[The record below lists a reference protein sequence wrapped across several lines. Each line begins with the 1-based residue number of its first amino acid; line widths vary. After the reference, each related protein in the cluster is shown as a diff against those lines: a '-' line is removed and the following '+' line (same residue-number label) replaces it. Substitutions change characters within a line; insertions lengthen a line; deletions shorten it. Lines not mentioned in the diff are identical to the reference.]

1 MKRRRLDLGDMA
13 QNGCP
18 RPSDI
23 DEGLYSRQL
32 YVLGHEAMRR
42 MATTDVLICGL
53 GGLGVEIAKNI
64 ILGGVRSVTL
74 QSSRNCTIQ
83 DLATQF
89 FLTEEDVGKNMAEAS
104 CHKLS
109 ELNMNVQVRLSPKK
123 EILDEQLLEQFHV
136 IVLTESSY
144 DEIKRLS
151 DFTHAKNIKLIVAS
165 TSGLIG
171 QIFCDFGS
179 NFQVFDQDGEQPR
192 SVMIA
197 SITKEIDG
205 VVTCIDEVKH
215 GFQDGEHVTFSEV
228 QGMEEVNGCA
238 PRKISVKG
246 DFTFSIGDTSQ
257 FGDYV
262 KGGIATQVKMPI
274 SINFGSFSETLASPK
289 YQAVDYMVP
298 RQEQIHLAFM
308 TLDRYKTINQRLP
321 EPWNETDAKSFI
333 DLASDIAKELKIQEV
348 DNKTMSLVAKIAA
361 GDLAPMQA
369 VIGGIVAQEVMKA
382 CTGKFMPIS
391 QWFYFESF
399 ECLPEDEANYP
410 TAEETKFADSRYDRQ
425 KAVFGPSVQDKIYKS
440 KFFLVGAGAIGCEL
454 LKNFAMLGLGSGR
467 DDGIIVTDMDSIE
480 KSNLNRQ
487 FLFRNHN
494 VGQMKSKCAAVAATK
509 MNRAMKVQAHESRVG
524 PETESIYDDE
534 FFESL
539 TGVASALDNVD
550 ARVYLDR
557 RCVYYRKPLLESG
570 TTGTKG
576 NTQVVIPFLTAS
588 YSSTRDP
595 EEEKSIPICTL
606 KNFPNAIEHTLQ
618 WARDEFEGL
627 FKVGPEAVQQ
637 YLTDPNFMDRTL
649 KMAGNQPVEML
660 ELVKRFLVVERPAS
674 IADCVMWA
682 RLHWQEQY
690 DNQIQQLLFN
700 FPPDRTT
707 SSGAPFWSGPK
718 RCPHNLVFSAE
729 DPMHLD
735 YVVSAA
741 NLKAYVYGIPQVR
754 DPEKIKEILAKINV
768 PAFVPRSGVRIAVND
783 AEAESQ
789 NAAGN
794 SGGGGGGMSDGGMPD
809 MDRLSLIKE
818 ELPAPNQVQI
828 SINPIEFEKDDDTN
842 FHMDFVVA
850 ASNLRATNYNIAP
863 ADHHKS
869 KLIAGKI
876 IPAIAT
882 TTSLVAGLTCLEL
895 YKVIQ
900 EHKKLDSYRDNFL
913 NLALSYLGYAEPMRA
928 AKTKYYDKEF
938 TLWDRFEIDGELTLK
953 EFMDYFKKE
962 HNLEITM
969 LSQGV
974 CMLYSFFLPPA
985 KAAERMNLTMSE
997 LVERV
1002 SKKSIEPHL
1011 RALVFELCCNDTD
1024 GEDIEVP
1031 YVKYNLPAKSK
1042 KTTTSN

>member
-1 MKRRRLDLGDMA
+1 MKRIRLDKGDMA

-74 QSSRNCTIQ
+74 HSTKNCTIQ
-83 DLATQF
+83 DLSSQF
-89 FLTEEDVGKNMAEAS
+89 FLDENDLGKNLTDAS
-104 CHKLS
+104 CQKLA
-109 ELNMNVQVRLSPKK
+109 ELNMNVQVRTHTNELLDDQFLSK
-123 EILDEQLLEQFHV
+123 FHV
-136 IVLTESSY
+136 VVLTDMSY
-144 DEIKRLS
+144 DEIKRIS
-151 DFTHAKNIKLIVAS
+151 EITHGKNVALIIAA

-179 NFQVFDQDGEQPR
+179 SFQVHDQDGEQPR
-192 SVMIA
+192 SIMIA
-197 SITKEIDG
+197 SVTKEVDG
-205 VVTCIDEVKH
+205 IVTCIDETKH
-215 GFQDGEHVTFSEV
+215 GFQDGDYVTFSEV
-228 QGMEEVNGCA
+228 QGMTELNGCA
-238 PRKISVKG
+238 PRKINVIG

-262 KGGIATQVKMPI
+262 RGGIATQVKMPI
-274 SINFGSFSETLASPK
+274 TVNFNSFSETLFNPK
-289 YQAVDYMVP
+289 YQAVEYMVP
-298 RQEQIHLAFM
+298 RQQQLHVAFQTIDQFKAQHNRLPAPWNNDDANEFVNIASKVAAAFKIEDLDKKLM
-308 TLDRYKTINQRLP
+308 TLVSKT
-321 EPWNETDAKSFI
+321 
-333 DLASDIAKELKIQEV
+333 
-348 DNKTMSLVAKIAA
+348 AA

-369 VIGGIVAQEVMKA
+369 VIGGIVAQEVLKA
-382 CTGKFMPIS
+382 CTGKFMPIN
-391 QWFYFESF
+391 QWFYYDSF

-410 TAEETKFADSRYDRQ
+410 STQSCQPVNSRYDRQ
-425 KAVFGPSVQDKIYKS
+425 LAVFGKEVQEKLADAR
-440 KFFLVGAGAIGCEL
+440 FFLVGAGAIGCEL
-454 LKNFAMLGLGSGR
+454 LKNFAMMGLSSGNGR
-467 DDGIIVTDMDSIE
+467 IIVTDMDIIE

-487 FLFRNHN
+487 FLFRSYD
-494 VGQMKSKCAAVAATK
+494 VGKMKSDTAAAAAKK
-509 MNRAMKVQAHESRVG
+509 MNSSLNIEANQNRVG
-524 PETESIYDDE
+524 LETENIYDDD

-539 TGVASALDNVD
+539 TGVANALDNVD
-550 ARVYLDR
+550 ARVYMDR

-627 FKVGPEAVQQ
+627 FKIGPDAVQQ
-637 YLTDPNFMDRTL
+637 YLSDPGFMERTM

-660 ELVKRFLVVERPAS
+660 EIVKRFLVVEKPNNFE
-674 IADCVMWA
+674 DCVKWA

-690 DNQIQQLLFN
+690 DNQIRQLLYN

-718 RCPHNLVFSAE
+718 RCPHNLTFSAS

-735 YVVSAA
+735 YIVAAA

-754 DPEKIKEILAKINV
+754 DRQKIKDILAKIEV
-768 PAFVPRSGVRIAVND
+768 PEFVPKSGVKIAVND
-783 AEAESQ
+783 TEAQPST
-789 NAAGN
+789 N
-794 SGGGGGGMSDGGMPD
+794 DGGMPD
-809 MDRLSLIKE
+809 MDRLSLIRD
-818 ELPAPNQVQI
+818 ELPPPQSVKV
-828 SINPIEFEKDDDTN
+828 SINPIDFEKDDDTN

-850 ASNLRATNYNIAP
+850 ASNLRASNYSIAP
-863 ADHHKS
+863 ADHYKS

-882 TTSLVAGLTCLEL
+882 TTSLVSGLSCLEL

-900 EHKKLDSYRDNFL
+900 GHKKLESYRDNFL
-913 NLALSYLGYAEPMRA
+913 NLALAYLGYAEPMRA
-928 AKTKYYDKEF
+928 PKNKYYDKEF
-938 TLWDRFEIDGELTLK
+938 TLWDRFEVDGEITLK
-953 EFMDYFKKE
+953 EFMDYFKTQ

-985 KAAERMNLTMSE
+985 KAAERMNLGMKE

-1002 SKKSIEPHL
+1002 SKKTIEPHVK
-1011 RALVFELCCNDTD
+1011 ALVFELCCNDVD
-1024 GEDIEVP
+1024 GEDVEVP
-1031 YVKYNLPAKSK
+1031 YVKYNLARK
-1042 KTTTSN
+1042 

>member
-1 MKRRRLDLGDMA
+1 MSLAKRIRLDKDEEMA

-18 RPSDI
+18 PPSDI

-42 MATTDVLICGL
+42 MATTDILICGL

-83 DLATQF
+83 DLSSQF
-89 FLTEEDVGKNMAEAS
+89 FLDESDLGKNMAEAS
-104 CHKLS
+104 CQKLA
-109 ELNMNVQVRLSPKK
+109 ELNINVQVKTHSGPL
-123 EILDEQLLEQFHV
+123 LDEQLLTKYHV
-136 IVLTESSY
+136 IVLTESAY
-144 DEIKRLS
+144 DEIKQIS
-151 DFTHAKNIKLIVAS
+151 EITHQRNIALIVAA

-171 QIFCDFGS
+171 QIFCDFGQ
-179 NFQVFDQDGEQPR
+179 NFQVHDQDGEQPR

-205 VVTCIDEVKH
+205 IVTCIDETKH
-215 GFQDGEHVTFSEV
+215 GFQDGDYVTFSEV
-228 QGMEEVNGCA
+228 QGMAELNGCQ
-238 PRKISVKG
+238 PRKINVIG

-257 FGDYV
+257 LGDYV
-262 KGGIATQVKMPI
+262 RGGIATQVKMPI
-274 SINFGSFSETLASPK
+274 GINFDSFNETLFSPK

-298 RQEQIHLAFM
+298 RQQQLHVAFQAI
-308 TLDRYKTINQRLP
+308 DQFKAAHKRLP
-321 EPWNETDAKSFI
+321 NPWNEDDANDFVNIASKVAEAFKI
-333 DLASDIAKELKIQEV
+333 EDLDKKMMALIS
-348 DNKTMSLVAKIAA
+348 KTAF
-361 GDLAPMQA
+361 GELAPMQA

-382 CTGKFMPIS
+382 CTGKFMPIN
-391 QWFYFESF
+391 QWFYYDSF

-410 TAEETKFADSRYDRQ
+410 TAESAQPIGSRYDRQ
-425 KAVFGPSVQDKIYKS
+425 LAVFGKSVQEKLAEA

-454 LKNFAMLGLGSGR
+454 LKNFAMMGLGTSPNGR
-467 DDGIIVTDMDSIE
+467 VIITDMDIIE

-487 FLFRNHN
+487 FLFRSYD
-494 VGQMKSKCAAVAATK
+494 VGKMKSETAARAAKK
-509 MNRAMKVQAHESRVG
+509 MNSSINIEAHQNRVG
-524 PETESIYDDE
+524 PETENIYDDV

-539 TGVASALDNVD
+539 TGVTNALDNVD
-550 ARVYLDR
+550 ARVYMDR

-627 FKVGPEAVQQ
+627 FKIGPDAVQQ
-637 YLTDPNFMDRTL
+637 YLNDPGFMDRTM

-660 ELVKRFLVVERPAS
+660 EIVKRFLVAERPNTFE
-674 IADCVMWA
+674 DCVKWA
-682 RLHWQEQY
+682 RFHWQEQY
-690 DNQIQQLLFN
+690 DNQIRQLLFN

-707 SSGAPFWSGPK
+707 TSGAPFWSGPK
-718 RCPHNLVFSAE
+718 RCPRNLTFSVE

-735 YVVSAA
+735 YIMAAA

-754 DPEKIKEILAKINV
+754 DRQKIVEILSHINV
-768 PAFVPRSGVRIAVND
+768 PEFVPRSGIKIAVND
-783 AEAESQ
+783 SEAQSS
-789 NAAGN
+789 GN
-794 SGGGGGGMSDGGMPD
+794 DGGMPD
-809 MDRLSLIKE
+809 LDRLSLIRD
-818 ELPAPNQVQI
+818 ELPAPETVKTP
-828 SINPIEFEKDDDTN
+828 INPIDFEKDDDTN

-850 ASNLRATNYNIAP
+850 ASNLRASNYSIAP
-863 ADHHKS
+863 ADHYKS

-882 TTSLVAGLTCLEL
+882 TTSLVSGLTCLEL
-895 YKVIQ
+895 FKVIQ
-900 EHKKLDSYRDNFL
+900 GHKKLDSYRDNFL
-913 NLALSYLGYAEPMRA
+913 NLALAYLGYAEPMRA
-928 AKTKYYDKEF
+928 PKNKYYDKEF
-938 TLWDRFEIDGELTLK
+938 TLWDRFEVNGEITLK
-953 EFMDYFKKE
+953 EFMDYFKNQ

-985 KAAERMNLTMSE
+985 RANERMTMGMSE
-997 LVERV
+997 LVEKV
-1002 SKKSIEPHL
+1002 SKKPIEPHV
-1011 RALVFELCCNDTD
+1011 RALVFELCCNDTT
-1024 GEDIEVP
+1024 GEDVEVP
-1031 YVKYNLPAKSK
+1031 YVKYNLPAERFRG
-1042 KTTTSN
+1042 